1 MKWFIVSLNFLEKV
15 ENDFVDICLTLKLQ
29 ATENTVKEQALSKF
43 MKILKNLGLNP
54 ETLSQLKVEEL

>member
-29 ATENTVKEQALSKF
+29 STENTVKEQALSRF
-43 MKILKNLGLNP
+43 IKILKDLGLNP

>member
-15 ENDFVDICLTLKLQ
+15 ENDFVDICLILKLQ